1 MQKTKRSVKSLFT
14 ARNISYLAV
23 LTALTIVLQIWGG
36 TIKIGPTSISLVLVP
51 IVLGGVMLGIWA
63 GAFLGFVFGFIVLM
77 YGVSGADVFTSM
89 LLNVHPLIT
98 TLLCL
103 VKGTAAGCVAGL
115 LYKLIAKKNKY
126 VAVFV
131 AAAAAPIV
139 NTGIFILGGL
149 CMSDVFSGFA
159 TENDYSNTFYYLVL
173 GVAGW
178 NFVVEFALNLLLSP
192 AIYTVDRVVEKQF
205 VKGKKNYKVSVNE
218 PKTEQTNLV
227 NINYS
232 DERADSAES
241 NNDNLS

>member
-1 MQKTKRSVKSLFT
+1 MEKAKRSVKSLFT

-77 YGVSGADVFTSM
+77 YGVSGVDVFTSM

-98 TLLCL
+98 SVLCL
-103 VKGTAAGCVAGL
+103 VKGTAAGAVAGL
-115 LYKLIAKKNKY
+115 LFKLIAKKNRY

-139 NTGIFILGGL
+139 NTGLFIIGGL
-149 CMSDVFSGFA
+149 CMSDIFSGFA
-159 TENDYSNTFYYLVL
+159 TANNYANTFYYLVL
-173 GVAGW
+173 GVAGL
-178 NFVVEFALNLLLSP
+178 NFIVEFSINLVLSP
-192 AIYTVDRVVEKQF
+192 AIYTVDRVVEKQV
-205 VKGKKNYKVSVNE
+205 VKKKTVKEESIQPEASTVSDGDTD
-218 PKTEQTNLV
+218 KTEK
-227 NINYS
+227 
-232 DERADSAES
+232 
-241 NNDNLS
+241 